1 MRWPRAVFDGR
12 DARKGCSGLPGTSR
26 AEQSDDH
33 AVSRTA
39 QIALSRRIAL
49 RHGAAPR
56 PVLFGG
62 GRGDQRPWSG
72 GSLRLAHRGFY
83 AKQAVK
89 TIARGTPDVSGA
101 FVATTLVC
109 FPFLHTRLR
118 THRASGVP
126 CALSTEGEGM
136 RTPWRP
142 RALKNRGKQ
151 ACPPDGDG
159 FMLREW
165 GKLHA
170 RLCPEWLI

>member
-126 CALSTEGEGM
+126 CALSMEGEGM

-142 RALKNRGKQ
+142 RALKNRGNQ

-159 FMLREW
+159 FMLRE
-165 GKLHA
+165 
-170 RLCPEWLI
+170 

>member
-1 MRWPRAVFDGR
+1 MLLYIPIHPASLRGAARDRHGLRGGMRWPRAVFDGR

-26 AEQSDDH
+26 AEQSDDR

-101 FVATTLVC
+101 FVATTSRVLSIFAHEAADASRVRRSVR
-109 FPFLHTRLR
+109 PLDGGGGNANSLAPPRLKEQ
-118 THRASGVP
+118 G
-126 CALSTEGEGM
+126 
-136 RTPWRP
+136 
-142 RALKNRGKQ
+142 
-151 ACPPDGDG
+151 
-159 FMLREW
+159 
-165 GKLHA
+165 
-170 RLCPEWLI
+170 